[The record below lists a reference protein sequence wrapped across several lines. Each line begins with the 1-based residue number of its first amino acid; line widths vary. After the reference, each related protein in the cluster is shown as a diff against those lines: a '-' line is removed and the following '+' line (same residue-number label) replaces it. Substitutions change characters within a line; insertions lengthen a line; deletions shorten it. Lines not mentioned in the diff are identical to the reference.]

1 MYLFSVPLYE
11 AGFLGRTLNGV
22 AAFRV
27 AAQVEWA
34 ETEQAAGVSERRNCL
49 HCLRAPLGLFSVTQ
63 APNPSTLMNS
73 PASRRPRGF
82 TLIELLVVIAIIVVL
97 AAAGFSAGI
106 VAMNHAKKLSSV
118 ATARALEN
126 AVNNFYTEYGS
137 LPDVNY
143 RVKTDGGEGVRLLNI
158 LLGLEE
164 SSAKMQNLR
173 MIKLLNAV
181 ETKTKSKGLL
191 YSANGRAAE
200 GLYDAWG
207 SPFTVEMD
215 VNYEERL
222 RVTVGDKTTILNG
235 RRVAVYSP
243 GADKIYGTTDDVKTW

>member
-1 MYLFSVPLYE
+1 M
-11 AGFLGRTLNGV
+11 N
-22 AAFRV
+22 
-27 AAQVEWA
+27 
-34 ETEQAAGVSERRNCL
+34 
-49 HCLRAPLGLFSVTQ
+49 API
-63 APNPSTLMNS
+63 
-73 PASRRPRGF
+73 SRRRSGF

-106 VAMNHAKKLSSV
+106 IAMNRAKTMASV
-118 ATARALEN
+118 ATAKALEN

-137 LPDVNY
+137 LPDVPY
-143 RVKTDGGEGVRLLNI
+143 KVQTDSGEGVRLLNI

-164 SSAKMQNLR
+164 NSNKMQNTR
-173 MIKLLNAV
+173 MLKLLQAV

-191 YSANGRAAE
+191 YSSSGRAV

-207 SPFTVEMD
+207 SPFTVETD

-222 RVTVGDKTTILNG
+222 RVSLGDKTELLNG

-243 GADKIYGTTDDVKTW
+243 GVDKKYGTTDDVKSW

>member
-1 MYLFSVPLYE
+1 M
-11 AGFLGRTLNGV
+11 
-22 AAFRV
+22 
-27 AAQVEWA
+27 
-34 ETEQAAGVSERRNCL
+34 
-49 HCLRAPLGLFSVTQ
+49 
-63 APNPSTLMNS
+63 NPPS
-73 PASRRPRGF
+73 SRHARGF

-106 VAMNHAKKLSSV
+106 VAMNHAKKISSV

-137 LPDVNY
+137 LPDVPY
-143 RVKTDGGEGVRLLNI
+143 QVKTDSGEGVRLLNI

-164 SSAKMQNLR
+164 NSSKIQNLR
-173 MIKLLNAV
+173 MLKLLNAV

-191 YSANGRAAE
+191 YSANGRAAL

-207 SPFTVEMD
+207 SPFTVQLD

-222 RVTVGDKTTILNG
+222 RVTIGDKTVILNG
-235 RRVAVYSP
+235 RRVAVFSP
-243 GADKIYGTTDDVKTW
+243 GADKILGTTDDVKTW

>member
-1 MYLFSVPLYE
+1 MKVP
-11 AGFLGRTLNGV
+11 FIR
-22 AAFRV
+22 
-27 AAQVEWA
+27 
-34 ETEQAAGVSERRNCL
+34 
-49 HCLRAPLGLFSVTQ
+49 
-63 APNPSTLMNS
+63 
-73 PASRRPRGF
+73 RRPGF

-143 RVKTDGGEGVRLLNI
+143 KVKTDSGDGVRLLNI

-164 SSAKMQNLR
+164 TSSKIQNTR
-173 MIKLLNAV
+173 MIKLLSAV

-191 YSANGRAAE
+191 YTANGRAAE

-207 SPFTVEMD
+207 SPFTVQLD
-215 VNYEERL
+215 VQYEEKL
-222 RVTVGDKTTILNG
+222 RVSLGDRTTILNG
-235 RRVAVYSP
+235 RRVAVFSP
-243 GADKIYGTTDDVKTW
+243 GADKKLGTTDDVKTW